1 MFFFFFLLLT
11 ALSSPL
17 LLLLLLIIV
26 IIMQDCI
33 IVMSVDDDS
42 TLEESACTV
51 PGNDG
56 PVSSYHRRPSFL
68 PPFRTAPRRCGLLF
82 LLLHFSIGKK
92 EGDIK

>member
-17 LLLLLLIIV
+17 LLLLLI

-42 TLEESACTV
+42 TLDESACTI

-68 PPFRTAPRRCGLLF
+68 PPFRTAPSRLLF

>member
-11 ALSSPL
+11 ALSSPP
-17 LLLLLLIIV
+17 LLLLLIIV

-33 IVMSVDDDS
+33 MVMSVDDDS
-42 TLEESACTV
+42 TLEKSARTV
-51 PGNDG
+51 PSNDG

-68 PPFRTAPRRCGLLF
+68 PPFRTAPSRLLF